1 MCLSVTLYVRCL
13 IFFLGGGEQR
23 PNILFYQNVTCR
35 CARHRLI
42 AVTAFDMCSAVQQLQ
57 YETLANLNNFVTV
70 IAVPFQLKLL
80 LNLKA

>member
-1 MCLSVTLYVRCL
+1 LSKSQTY
-13 IFFLGGGEQR
+13 FFC
-23 PNILFYQNVTCR
+23 QNVTCC

-42 AVTAFDMCSAVQQLQ
+42 AVTAFDIGNAVKQLQ
-57 YETLANLNNFVTV
+57 YETLGNLNNFVTV